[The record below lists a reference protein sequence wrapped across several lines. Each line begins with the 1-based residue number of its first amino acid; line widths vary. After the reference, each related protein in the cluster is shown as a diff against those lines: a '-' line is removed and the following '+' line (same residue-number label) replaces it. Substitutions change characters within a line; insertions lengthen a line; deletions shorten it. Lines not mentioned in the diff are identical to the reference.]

1 MLKPLTLLWT
11 LSLTILA
18 VGAWLICPQG
28 QCALTAFDRG
38 GLVLAHE
45 MRSALLDRWMTGVT
59 WLGSLAVLLPLT
71 VIVALLLLRNQR
83 RREAGFLVLAL
94 LGASGLSH
102 LVKLVVIRP
111 RPDLFPVWTS
121 MPADWSYPSAHT
133 MQITALAVA
142 LAFVIAKR
150 RALWAVPL
158 GSAVLLVGASR
169 LYLQVHY
176 PSDVLAGTLAAA
188 LWVGGLHA
196 LMLGRSSGHDSRNAN
211 GGSQ

>member
-111 RPDLFPVWTS
+111 RPGLFPVWTS